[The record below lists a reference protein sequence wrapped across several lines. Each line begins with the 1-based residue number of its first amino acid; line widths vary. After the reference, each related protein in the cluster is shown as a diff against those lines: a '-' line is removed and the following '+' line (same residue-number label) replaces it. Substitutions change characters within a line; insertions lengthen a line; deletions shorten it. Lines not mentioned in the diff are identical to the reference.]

1 MTSMYEKRLI
11 LVRTGFTNIQ
21 NCTIGFICRWVLSM
35 FLLFLY
41 FRLLDDIGKPASRQ
55 AYVHRFL
62 CDLCG
67 SFLLSTDFL
76 ALFSHDNMSC
86 SHSTCTWL
94 NLKNHPPIRFHYPVD
109 QRSHASHLQALHHL
123 LLFGEL
129 FCCDFSFHTT
139 STSSGVSF
147 KSISN
152 VHH

>member
-41 FRLLDDIGKPASRQ
+41 FRPLDDIGKSASRQ

-62 CDLCG
+62 CDLRG

-76 ALFSHDNMSC
+76 TLFSHDNMSC
-86 SHSTCTWL
+86 SHSTCT
-94 NLKNHPPIRFHYPVD
+94 
-109 QRSHASHLQALHHL
+109 
-123 LLFGEL
+123 
-129 FCCDFSFHTT
+129 
-139 STSSGVSF
+139 
-147 KSISN
+147 
-152 VHH
+152 